1 MKIRAKEE
9 NVKINEEALDKLTKI
24 GVETSL
30 RYAVQMLTPAYVI
43 AKRKGKNEVEVEEIE
58 EIRKLFSDIKQS
70 TRYLKEHEEEMLR

>member
-1 MKIRAKEE
+1 MKIRSKEE